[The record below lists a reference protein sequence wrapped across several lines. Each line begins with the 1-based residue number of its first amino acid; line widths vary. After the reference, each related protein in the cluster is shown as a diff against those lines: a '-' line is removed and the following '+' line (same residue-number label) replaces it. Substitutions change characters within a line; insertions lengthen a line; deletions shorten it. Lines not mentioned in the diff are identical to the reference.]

1 MARPKGF
8 IAWRPH
14 RHSQELLGKVHA
26 VLDEYRNHLP
36 LTLRQVFYRL
46 VGAYGDEKDEAAYG
60 RLGDLL
66 VKARRARLI
75 GFDVIRDDGITW
87 ERPRAWAS
95 ADELIAAIRQEV
107 RGFRLDRQRG
117 QEVLLFVGVEAA
129 GMVPQISRVADPY
142 GVAVF
147 SSSGFDSL
155 TFKHELAREL
165 AACAERLEV
174 LHIGDCDESG
184 ESIFD
189 VLAEDVPAFGE
200 DAAIRFCRLA
210 VIPAQ
215 IAELGLPTAPHKPAD
230 RRGKGIVATT
240 QAEAIPPNVLAQ
252 IVRAAILERLDGDGY
267 QAERSTRRELA
278 RRLRGI
284 EGKP

>member
-46 VGAYGDEKDEAAYG
+46 VGAYGDEKDAAAYG

-87 ERPRAWAS
+87 ERPRALGERRRAH
-95 ADELIAAIRQEV
+95 
-107 RGFRLDRQRG
+107 RG
-117 QEVLLFVGVEAA
+117 
-129 GMVPQISRVADPY
+129 DP
-142 GVAVF
+142 
-147 SSSGFDSL
+147 
-155 TFKHELAREL
+155 
-165 AACAERLEV
+165 
-174 LHIGDCDESG
+174 
-184 ESIFD
+184 
-189 VLAEDVPAFGE
+189 
-200 DAAIRFCRLA
+200 
-210 VIPAQ
+210 
-215 IAELGLPTAPHKPAD
+215 
-230 RRGKGIVATT
+230 
-240 QAEAIPPNVLAQ
+240 
-252 IVRAAILERLDGDGY
+252 
-267 QAERSTRRELA
+267 